1 MKKTIIF
8 YASNHGFGH
17 LTRVM
22 GIIEE
27 ILRVSD
33 YKVSLVS
40 GENQIKFAKKYL
52 TQYSG
57 RIEFRAQN
65 IDVGIICYENTLDV
79 DVQRSNDEIWKYL
92 GNIEELTKKEAE
104 YYRRKDIEKVVVDIS
119 ILGIKVARELKVK
132 STLITNFTW
141 CEQYEHFN
149 MDKRL
154 IKVFEDEYKSVDEI
168 IEYDLSLGMKR
179 YGDTTCGGLLCRKID
194 YKKVG
199 EIKRKYG
206 EILMI
211 SCGKSASLANVRVN
225 NFDGTIIKTAG
236 IDVKSTARIV
246 ELPLETIN
254 TQDYVAASSVLVTKA
269 GWGTLGEGLIGHT
282 PMILLERDVR
292 EDTEMTRILKERRL
306 ATSIDEKSLMDF
318 DYSLWKKKV
327 YREIDQSKLDQVEDS
342 VEKVVDIL
350 IRK

>member
-8 YASNHGFGH
+8 YVSNHGFGH

-33 YKVSLVS
+33 YKISLVS
-40 GENQIKFAKKYL
+40 GEAQIQFAKKYL
-52 TQYSG
+52 AQYGES
-57 RIEFRAQN
+57 IEFRYKN

-79 DVQRSNDEIWKYL
+79 DVQKSNDEIWKYL
-92 GNIEELTKKEAE
+92 DNIEELTIEEVE
-104 YYRRKDIEKVVVDIS
+104 YYRGKDIKKVVVDIS
-119 ILGIKVARELKVK
+119 ILGIKVARELKVE

-141 CEQYEHFN
+141 CEQYEYFN
-149 MDKRL
+149 MDRSL
-154 IKVFEDEYKSVDEI
+154 IKIFEDEYKSVDEI

-179 YGDTTCGGLLCRKID
+179 YGDTVYGGLLCRKID
-194 YKKVG
+194 YEKVE

-206 EILMI
+206 DILMI
-211 SCGKSASLANVRVN
+211 SCGKSASLTNVKVN
-225 NFDGTIIKTAG
+225 NFGGTIIKTVG
-236 IDVKSTARIV
+236 IDVKSSGKIV

-254 TQDYVAASSVLVTKA
+254 TQDYVAASSLVITKA

-306 ATSIDEKSLMDF
+306 AISIDEKSLMDF
-318 DYSLWKKKV
+318 DYKLWKKKV
-327 YREIDQSKLDQVEDS
+327 DREIDQSKLEQIEES
-342 VEKVVDIL
+342 VGKVVDIL
-350 IRK
+350 LEK